1 MLLKHFD
8 GFDAFQNC
16 LWSGRFF
23 LSRSRFSIIY
33 NSNTIFVFIEMIL
46 SMFFFSSFLDF
57 HWNFGWRTP
66 SHHIYVYATY
76 RSKWSCRFASLYID
90 GFVNE
95 SWIYSRSVFFSPSEQ
110 ISQEW
115 NETNGIKLL
124 EKVSISFCFVT
135 GFNVMRC
142 SSFCAHF
149 VTI

>member
-1 MLLKHFD
+1 MASMLFKIACD
-8 GFDAFQNC
+8 PGAFFSLALVFPSFIIQIQF
-16 LWSGRFF
+16 SF
-23 LSRSRFSIIY
+23 LSKWYCRC
-33 NSNTIFVFIEMIL
+33 
-46 SMFFFSSFLDF
+46 FFFSSFLDF

-76 RSKWSCRFASLYID
+76 RSKLSCRFASLYID

-95 SWIYSRSVFFSPSEQ
+95 SWIYSRSVFFSASEQ